1 MVRLLGL
8 KSPDLGAVQADPK
21 GLRSDDYYLC
31 GICGYTHEGAM
42 GMNQTGTIQ
51 SKVTMLANRYP
62 LEDAIKLFGAVEGF
76 GAKLPQ

>member
-8 KSPDLGAVQADPK
+8 KSPDLGAVQ
-21 GLRSDDYYLC
+21 
-31 GICGYTHEGAM
+31 AM